1 MNTKCRVA
9 SAPSIERPRDI
20 VGLLLGLKEGE
31 ILFIDE
37 IHRLNK
43 LTEELLYSAMED
55 FELGFNNG
63 S

>member
-31 ILFIDE
+31 VLFIDE

-43 LTEELLYSAMED
+43 LAEELLYSAM
-55 FELGFNNG
+55 
-63 S
+63 